1 MEFELY
7 VAVHSDGGD
16 VKTVSLGAI
25 KVEECPQIA
34 TMGLALADANVV
46 LARLQTEIVTRQI
59 ERLSARERPCPCG
72 AKRIVKDY
80 HDVRY
85 RSLSGDVVT
94 RVPRWRA
101 CAYAAKSDDPSLGP
115 RQRWI
120 AAELEFVQSQLA
132 ATIPYARA
140 SDLLRLLLPVATA
153 TPLARCAN
161 AYCMLAVGWT
171 RRAAQSTKQRQG
183 TLPLPQWVWT
193 AATSAIADPIPSV
206 PLRWW
211 QVGRCAQACASAA
224 WRSRVLPIRTH
235 GRGCARGWPR
245 SAPPMPRSRFSL
257 MGMRNYAS
265 GRSQPCPG
273 QPTC

>member
-34 TMGLALADANVV
+34 TMGLALADAKVV

-101 CAYAAKSDDPSLGP
+101 CACTAKSDDPSLGP

-132 ATIPYARA
+132 ATLPYARA
-140 SDLLRLLLPVATA
+140 ADSLRLLLPVATGNA
-153 TPLARCAN
+153 ASTVRERILHVGSAGRAGPLSPRNRGARGR
-161 AYCMLAVGWT
+161 YRYHSG
-171 RRAAQSTKQRQG
+171 SGQR
-183 TLPLPQWVWT
+183 LRPPLPTQ
-193 AATSAIADPIPSV
+193 
-206 PLRWW
+206 
-211 QVGRCAQACASAA
+211 
-224 WRSRVLPIRTH
+224 SRAFL
-235 GRGCARGWPR
+235 
-245 SAPPMPRSRFSL
+245 
-257 MGMRNYAS
+257 
-265 GRSQPCPG
+265 
-273 QPTC
+273 